1 VSGLPHVRNAVERF
15 AQRVALIEGDRR
27 WTFREFDQIANHIA
41 HGLAARLPPGSRVGM
56 FMSNCAEYMMLQ
68 FAIERAG
75 LVRVPLNSRYTA
87 FEVAN
92 VIEDCGA
99 TALFCDKATAP
110 ALRELNNP
118 GIWICTIDSNDAN
131 NGPTWQQLL
140 AGNDRGAMRGEPG
153 LDDLCSINY
162 TSGSSGKPKGVMLSH
177 RKWRN
182 VYRNML
188 IDRDIAG
195 ADRLAHVGPLTHAS
209 GTYFTP
215 FFMRGA
221 TNVIVEGGKIDAL
234 LETIERER
242 ITVFSCV
249 PTVLT
254 RIVNHP
260 DVARADF
267 SSLRWIGYGA
277 ESIQTN
283 VLEKAIK
290 RFGPVLTQN
299 YGLTEAMMTCTRL
312 TPREHFLDGGLDGG
326 LRLGTIGR
334 PYSFVEVELR
344 NPDGT
349 VVGEDE
355 VGEITIRA
363 EHMMEGYWGRPEET
377 AKVLRE
383 GWLWSGD
390 LARRDAEGFIYLM
403 GRSKEML
410 ISGGFNI
417 YPQEVENCLSAC
429 PGVMEAA
436 VIGMP
441 DENLGEI
448 AIAFVAGARG
458 EKLTEESCLAYCK
471 PLLGI
476 KTPKRWHLIDALP
489 RTPNGKVDKA
499 ALRRQYLNDGSAPG
513 G

>member
-1 VSGLPHVRNAVERF
+1 VTGLPHVRNAVERF
-15 AQRVALIEGDRR
+15 GPRIALIEGERQ
-27 WTFREFDQIANHIA
+27 WTFQEFGRIVERLAR
-41 HGLAARLPPGSRVGM
+41 GLAARLRPGARVGM
-56 FMSNCAEYMMLQ
+56 FMSNRAEYMMLQ
-68 FAIERAG
+68 FAIERAA
-75 LVRVPLNSRYTA
+75 LVRVPFNARYTG

-92 VIEDCGA
+92 VVEDCGA
-99 TALFCDKATAP
+99 EAMFFDKATVSQ
-110 ALRELNNP
+110 LGGLNVP
-118 GIWICTIDSNDAN
+118 GLWLCAVDSGEAND
-131 NGPTWQQLL
+131 GPTWDQLL
-140 AGNDRGAMRGEPG
+140 ASDDSDGLASEPD
-153 LDDLCSINY
+153 LDALCSINY

-188 IDRDIAG
+188 IDRDILG
-195 ADRLAHVGPLTHAS
+195 SDRLAHIGPVTHAS

-221 TNVIVEGGKIDAL
+221 TNIIVEGGKVDAL
-234 LETIERER
+234 LESIERER

-249 PTVLT
+249 PTALT

-260 DVARADF
+260 DVDMVDF

-283 VLEKAIK
+283 VLEKAIA
-290 RFGPVLTQN
+290 RFGPILTQN

-312 TPREHFLDGGLDGG
+312 TPQEHFLDPAAGGG

-334 PYSFVEVELR
+334 PYSFVEIELR
-344 NPDGT
+344 DGSGKL
-349 VVGEDE
+349 VAQDE

-363 EHMMEGYWGRPEET
+363 EHVMDGYWQRPEET
-377 AKVLRE
+377 AKVLRA

-390 LARRDAEGFIYLM
+390 LARRDADGFIYLM

-429 PGVMEAA
+429 PGVLEAA
-436 VIGMP
+436 VLGMA
-441 DENLGEI
+441 DEGLGEI
-448 AIAFVAGARG
+448 AVAFVAAARG
-458 EKLTEESCLAYCK
+458 ATLTEELCNSYCK

-476 KTPKRWHLIDALP
+476 KTPKRWHMVDSLP
-489 RTPNGKVDKA
+489 RTPNGKIDKA
-499 ALRRQYLNDGSAPG
+499 ALRREYG
-513 G
+513 GQGIAVRG

>member
-1 VSGLPHVRNAVERF
+1 MTGLPHVRNAVERF
-15 AQRVALIEGDRR
+15 TDRVALVEGERR
-27 WTFREFDQIANHIA
+27 WTFGEFDRIVDRIA
-41 HGLAARLPPGSRVGM
+41 HGLAARLAPGSRVGM
-56 FMSNCAEYMMLQ
+56 FMSNRAEYMMLQ
-68 FAIERAG
+68 FALERAA

-92 VIEDCGA
+92 VVEDCGA
-99 TALFCDKATAP
+99 AALFFDRATAAQLG
-110 ALRELNNP
+110 ALDRP
-118 GIWICTIDSNDAN
+118 GLWLCAVDASEAS
-131 NGPTWQQLL
+131 NGPAWRQLL
-140 AGNDRGAMRGEPG
+140 AGGADGALPHEPG
-153 LDDLCSINY
+153 LDALCSINY
-162 TSGSSGKPKGVMLSH
+162 TSGSSGRPKGVMLSH

-195 ADRLAHVGPLTHAS
+195 GDRLAHVGPLTHAS

-221 TNVIVEGGKIDAL
+221 TNVIVEGGRIDAL
-234 LETIERER
+234 LATIAEER

-260 DVARADF
+260 EVGRADF

-283 VLEKAIK
+283 VLEKAIA
-290 RFGPVLTQN
+290 RFGPILTQN

-312 TPREHFLDGGLDGG
+312 TPQEHFIDGRSGA

-344 NPDGT
+344 DPGGKI
-349 VVGEDE
+349 VGRDE

-363 EHMMEGYWGRPEET
+363 EHVMEGYWQRPDET
-377 AKVLRE
+377 AKTLRD

-390 LARRDAEGFIYLM
+390 LARRDADGFIYLM

-429 PGVMEAA
+429 PGVIEAA

-448 AIAFVAGARG
+448 AIAFVAGSRG
-458 EKLTEESCLAYCK
+458 EGLTEESCLAYCK
-471 PLLGI
+471 PRLGI
-476 KTPKRWHLIDALP
+476 KTPKRWRMIEALP

-499 ALRRQYLNDGSAPG
+499 TLRRQYLEQAPHG
-513 G
+513 

>member
-1 VSGLPHVRNAVERF
+1 MTGLPHVQNAVERYGP
-15 AQRVALIEGDRR
+15 RIALIEGDRR
-27 WTFREFDQIANHIA
+27 WTFAEFDQIVDRLA
-41 HGLAARLPPGSRVGM
+41 HGLAARLRPGARVGL
-56 FMSNCAEYMMLQ
+56 FMSNRAEYMLLQ
-68 FAIERAG
+68 FAIEKAA
-75 LVRVPLNSRYTA
+75 LVRVPLNARYTA

-92 VIEDCGA
+92 VVEDSEA
-99 TALFCDKATAP
+99 AALFFDKATA
-110 ALRELNNP
+110 AQLAGMERP
-118 GIWICTIDSNDAN
+118 GIWLCATDSPDSAG
-131 NGPTWQQLL
+131 GPTWQQLM
-140 AGNDRGAMRGEPG
+140 AGDEDHGLPG
-153 LDDLCSINY
+153 GPELDDLCSVNY

-188 IDRDIAG
+188 VDRDILG
-195 ADRLAHVGPLTHAS
+195 SDRLAHVGPLTHAS

-234 LETIERER
+234 VETIELQR

-254 RIVNHP
+254 RIVNYH
-260 DVARADF
+260 DIDRADF

-283 VLEKAIK
+283 VLEKAIA
-290 RFGPVLTQN
+290 RFGPILTQN

-312 TPREHFLDGGLDGG
+312 TPEEHFLGNGAGTG

-334 PYSFVEVELR
+334 PYSFVEIELR
-344 NPDGT
+344 DADGKA
-349 VVGEDE
+349 VGRDK

-363 EHMMEGYWGRPEET
+363 EHVMDGYWRRPQET

-390 LARRDAEGFIYLM
+390 LARRDADGFIYLM

-417 YPQEVENCLSAC
+417 YPQELENCLSAC
-429 PGVMEAA
+429 PGVLEAA
-436 VIGMP
+436 VLGMP
-441 DENLGEI
+441 DEGLGEI
-448 AIAFVAGARG
+448 AVAFVAGARG
-458 EKLTEESCLAYCK
+458 ITLTPEACLGYCK

-476 KTPKRWHLIDALP
+476 KTPKRWHMVEALP
-489 RTPNGKVDKA
+489 RTPNGKIDKA
-499 ALRRQYLNDGSAPG
+499 ALRRQYLDDAGPARG
-513 G
+513 

>member
-1 VSGLPHVRNAVERF
+1 
-15 AQRVALIEGDRR
+15 
-27 WTFREFDQIANHIA
+27 
-41 HGLAARLPPGSRVGM
+41 M

-68 FAIERAG
+68 FALERAA
-75 LVRVPLNSRYTA
+75 LVRVPLNARYTA
-87 FEVAN
+87 FEVGN
-92 VIEDCGA
+92 VVADCDA
-99 TALFCDKATAP
+99 AALFFDKATSSQ
-110 ALRELNNP
+110 LRDFGNSRL
-118 GIWICTIDSNDAN
+118 WLCAVDSNEACS
-131 NGPTWQQLL
+131 GPTWRQLL
-140 AGNDRGAMRGEPG
+140 ASDGNGTTGGEPA
-153 LDDLCSINY
+153 LDELCSINY

-195 ADRLAHVGPLTHAS
+195 SDRLAHVGPLTHAS

-221 TNVIVEGGKIDAL
+221 TNVIVEGGKIDVL
-234 LETIERER
+234 LDTISHER

-260 DVARADF
+260 DVGRADF

-283 VLEKAIK
+283 VLEKAIA
-290 RFGPVLTQN
+290 RFGPILTQN

-312 TPREHFLDGGLDGG
+312 TPQEHFLDGASGD

-344 NPDGT
+344 DSDGKA
-349 VVGEDE
+349 VGPGEI
-355 VGEITIRA
+355 GEITIRA
-363 EHMMEGYWGRPEET
+363 EHMMEGYWQRPEET

-417 YPQEVENCLSAC
+417 YPQEIENCLSAC

-448 AIAFVAGARG
+448 AIAFVAGSRG
-458 EKLTEESCLAYCK
+458 ERLTEESCLAHCK

-476 KTPKRWHLIDALP
+476 KTPKRWTMIEALP

-499 ALRRQYLNDGSAPG
+499 ALRRQYLEQTRASHG
-513 G
+513 

>member
-1 VSGLPHVRNAVERF
+1 MTGLPHVRNAVERF
-15 AQRVALIEGDRR
+15 SDLVALIEGERR
-27 WTFREFDQIANHIA
+27 WTFREFDLIVERLA

-68 FAIERAG
+68 FALERAA

-92 VIEDCGA
+92 VVQDCSA
-99 TALFCDKATAP
+99 AALFFDKATASQ
-110 ALRELNNP
+110 LRDLDQP
-118 GIWICTIDSNDAN
+118 HLWLCAVDTIEAS
-131 NGPTWQQLL
+131 NGPTWKELL
-140 AGNDRGAMRGEPG
+140 ASEGNGPLQCDPG
-153 LDDLCSINY
+153 LDELCSINY

-195 ADRLAHVGPLTHAS
+195 SDRLAHVGPLTHAS

-221 TNVIVEGGKIDAL
+221 TNVIVEGGKIDVL
-234 LETIERER
+234 LDTISRER

-260 DVARADF
+260 DVGRADF

-283 VLEKAIK
+283 VLEKAIA
-290 RFGPVLTQN
+290 RFGPILTQN

-312 TPREHFLDGGLDGG
+312 TPQEHFIDGASKT

-344 NPDGT
+344 DPEGK
-349 VVGEDE
+349 VVGQDE

-363 EHMMEGYWGRPEET
+363 EHMMEGYWQRSEET
-377 AKVLRE
+377 AKTLRE

-390 LARRDAEGFIYLM
+390 LARRDFEGFIYLM

-448 AIAFVAGARG
+448 AIAFVAGNRG
-458 EKLTEESCLAYCK
+458 AMLTEESCLAYCK

-476 KTPKRWHLIDALP
+476 KTPKRWNMIEALP
-489 RTPNGKVDKA
+489 RTPNGKVDKT
-499 ALRRQYLNDGSAPG
+499 ALRRQYLENAKAAHA
-513 G
+513 